1 MHCLTCRHPLSDAD
15 RRCPYCGAKI
25 SPPQW
30 RRVVRLGLFVALAI
44 VLMVSAGNLFAAARD
59 HGEAVATHRSQQR
72 AAVGTTTVAD
82 PATMRTVV
90 VTPTTVPTPAP
101 VVPTQVQ
108 ATAQAISGRDGC
120 GQAIT
125 YDAAFTVDS
134 NTATAWRTKGD
145 GTGQRLEFTLPAAT
159 RVLQVGLIPGYAK
172 VDSCNGADRFLQYR
186 RILTVRWTFDGQGP
200 IDQNLSE
207 KPSMQMAGV
216 DATATHVSLEI
227 LRVTDGPQLDWT
239 AISDVTIAGVPA

>member
-1 MHCLTCRHPLSDAD
+1 
-15 RRCPYCGAKI
+15 
-25 SPPQW
+25 
-30 RRVVRLGLFVALAI
+30 
-44 VLMVSAGNLFAAARD
+44 
-59 HGEAVATHRSQQR
+59 
-72 AAVGTTTVAD
+72 
-82 PATMRTVV
+82 V

-108 ATAQAISGRDGC
+108 ATAQAIEGRDGC
-120 GQAIT
+120 GQAVT

-134 NTATAWRTKGD
+134 NAATAWRTKGD

-172 VDSCNGADRFLQYR
+172 VDACNGADRFLQYR
-186 RILTVRWTFDGQGP
+186 RILSVRWTFDGQAP
-200 IDQNLSE
+200 VDQNLSE